1 MIGQHL
7 AQLRRVLDETDN
19 LPESTKAELLRLVQ
33 AAEAETGAATNA
45 EGGVTNAEEGAEEEV
60 SVLDQLK
67 QSIEE
72 LEASHPDAAAAVNR
86 VATVLANMGI

>member
-19 LPESTKAELLRLVQ
+19 LPESTKAELLRLVR
-33 AAEAETGAATNA
+33 AAELEADGDRSG
-45 EGGVTNAEEGAEEEV
+45 EGGHSGENASGEG

-72 LEASHPDAAAAVNR
+72 LEASHPDAAAAVHR